1 MPYDTLIGF
10 TLLQSL
16 QEHNNHHVSD
26 KTTVRTLWS
35 ITVFL
40 QVNTCHGTQNILSV
54 PMLSWWEDGITA
66 RAAFIYSRAAF
77 NSIDTVWVKK
87 LRSKSWS
94 DQWAPDKKIPNQANT
109 EVNVCACV
117 NVVEV
122 ASRWRAFRLSN
133 TMLSHTSQ
141 QAAVFENRIPFYL
154 TQNDIL
160 AWHR

>member
-1 MPYDTLIGF
+1 MIKQLYVHCEALPYFCKLTPVTAL
-10 TLLQSL
+10 
-16 QEHNNHHVSD
+16 
-26 KTTVRTLWS
+26 KT
-35 ITVFL
+35 FL
-40 QVNTCHGTQNILSV
+40 AF

-66 RAAFIYSRAAF
+66 RAAFIYSREAF

>member
-1 MPYDTLIGF
+1 MIKQLYVHCEALPYFCKLTPVTAL
-10 TLLQSL
+10 
-16 QEHNNHHVSD
+16 
-26 KTTVRTLWS
+26 KT
-35 ITVFL
+35 FL
-40 QVNTCHGTQNILSV
+40 AF

-154 TQNDIL
+154 TRNDIL

>member
-1 MPYDTLIGF
+1 MIKQLYVHCEALPYFCKLTPVTAL
-10 TLLQSL
+10 
-16 QEHNNHHVSD
+16 
-26 KTTVRTLWS
+26 KT
-35 ITVFL
+35 FL
-40 QVNTCHGTQNILSV
+40 AF

-66 RAAFIYSRAAF
+66 RAAFIYSKAAF